1 MSKTTVGTRIFFRD
15 IGYRNKHL
23 PPVLADIFSRRSRI
37 FFRVI
42 INPYPSVYAR
52 LSGRL
57 SYATLMLRGSLGRRG
72 CCMAKESEEAGFGQS
87 SAGEGEPPDTHAEK
101 HLRKFLHD
109 LGRLS
114 TQYGLW
120 IENTPLGTTVSQRAD
135 ALGYHAWARAG
146 GDQARVY
153 ELDCHGTGDAYVV
166 DGHTLDGRHVVI
178 GGDQARSR
186 PTGSGPEET
195 ASTRDTVQAALN
207 KLLHGL
213 EPEKLSFY
221 PLDPVG
227 HQVPHQACYAGRPI
241 PGLIF
246 GIADDGS
253 HCMQA
258 LQILQQMRRSGELA
272 SFLGESAR
280 LSGS

>member
-1 MSKTTVGTRIFFRD
+1 MAPGRWAVVSTIPVGTQIFFRD

-37 FFRVI
+37 FFRAI
-42 INPYPSVYAR
+42 INPHPSVYAR

-57 SYATLMLRGSLGRRG
+57 SYAMLMLRGSLGWRG

-114 TQYGLW
+114 THYGLW

-146 GDQARVY
+146 GDQVRVY
-153 ELDCHGTGDAYVV
+153 ELDCHGPGDASVAE
-166 DGHTLDGRHVVI
+166 DHTPDGRHVII
-178 GGDQARSR
+178 GGDQARLR
-186 PTGSGPEET
+186 PTGSGSEET
-195 ASTRDTVQAALN
+195 ASTQDGASRAEQASSWIGTGEAQLLSPRSRWGPGAASSLLCWPSYPRLDTWNRGRWLSPHASPSNPSADAA
-207 KLLHGL
+207 
-213 EPEKLSFY
+213 
-221 PLDPVG
+221 
-227 HQVPHQACYAGRPI
+227 
-241 PGLIF
+241 
-246 GIADDGS
+246 
-253 HCMQA
+253 
-258 LQILQQMRRSGELA
+258 
-272 SFLGESAR
+272 
-280 LSGS
+280 